1 MNTVTSQPIPQ
12 GVPVVTKESLYD
24 QIGDCT
30 LKIVTLEGEIST
42 LSLQVM
48 RAHTTNVG
56 DPWELSLSDSLH
68 EKRAELDLLQQQVKN
83 LRLTLKGRLELEHE
97 SVLKKLREPY
107 ASASVLE
114 DLTNYEFSLICEID
128 KLGKLTA

>member
-12 GVPVVTKESLYD
+12 GVPVITKESLYD

-30 LKIVTLEGEIST
+30 LKIVTLKGEISA

-48 RAHTTNVG
+48 RSHTTNVG
-56 DPWELSLSDSLH
+56 DPWEFGLRDSLH
-68 EKRAELDLLQQQVKN
+68 EKRNELESLQAQVKN

-97 SVLKKLREPY
+97 AVLKKLRDPY
-107 ASASVLE
+107 ASAVVLE